1 MSALGS
7 DKRQLGGV
15 VRSAAS
21 RKSVVRGAL
30 SLYGSGQTKAARE
43 LVALLKS
50 RSTFEEALTEIV
62 NEHFEIAGW
71 RME

>member
-1 MSALGS
+1 M
-7 DKRQLGGV
+7 
-15 VRSAAS
+15 
-21 RKSVVRGAL
+21 VRGAL